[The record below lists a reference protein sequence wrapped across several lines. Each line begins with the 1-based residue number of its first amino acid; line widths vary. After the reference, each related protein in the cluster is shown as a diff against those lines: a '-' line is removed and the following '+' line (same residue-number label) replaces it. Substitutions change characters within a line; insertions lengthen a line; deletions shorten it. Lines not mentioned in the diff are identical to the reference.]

1 MVELGMANRLRAGTF
16 GLMGAL
22 AGLLVLAGCA
32 NTRGGTVPYDVQD
45 FGRPDV
51 VAIAPLPVDSRIGP
65 ADELTVTVFRV
76 EDLSGDHRVDPNGFI
91 DMPLIGR
98 VQAAGKTSDQLATE
112 IETRF
117 AVRHLR
123 DPSVQVSL
131 KKLTDQTV
139 TVDGAVEQP
148 GAYPVRGGT
157 TLQQA
162 IALAKGLEEEANAR
176 RVVIFRQIDGKRHAA
191 AFDLQ
196 AIRRAEADDPA
207 VYGNDIV
214 VVDGSKNRSIFRDL
228 LSTLPLIGIFRP
240 F

>member
-1 MVELGMANRLRAGTF
+1 MARIGKGTRLGAGMYAWTGF
-16 GLMGAL
+16 
-22 AGLLVLAGCA
+22 LVLAGCA
-32 NTRGGTVPYDVQD
+32 TTRGGTVPYDVKD
-45 FGRPDV
+45 FGRPDE
-51 VAIAPLPVDSRIGP
+51 VAVAPLPVDSRIGP
-65 ADELTVTVFRV
+65 ADELSVNVFRV

-112 IETRF
+112 IETRLS
-117 AVRHLR
+117 AKYLR

-139 TVDGAVEQP
+139 TVDGAVGQP
-148 GAYPVRGGT
+148 GAYPVRGGA

-162 IALAKGLEEEANAR
+162 IALARGLEDEANAR
-176 RVVIFRQIDGKRHAA
+176 RVVIFRQIQGKRHAA
-191 AFDLQ
+191 AFDLT
-196 AIRRAEADDPA
+196 AIRRAQAEDPP

-214 VVDGSKNRSIFRDL
+214 VVEGSSSRSIFRDV
-228 LSTLPLIGIFRP
+228 LSTIPLIGIFRP